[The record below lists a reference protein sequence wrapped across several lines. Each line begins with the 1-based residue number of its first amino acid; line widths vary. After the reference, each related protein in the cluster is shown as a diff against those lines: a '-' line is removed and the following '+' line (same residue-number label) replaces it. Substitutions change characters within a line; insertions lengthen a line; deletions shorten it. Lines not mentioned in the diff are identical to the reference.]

1 MGLSEF
7 TLSVVRRVPEQLEYG
22 ILYVCFECN
31 VVVHL
36 CACGCGEKVVL
47 PISPSCWSIE
57 YNGEAVSMKPSI
69 GNFQTP
75 CRSHYWINRNKV
87 VWAKDSVAPST
98 KPNGR
103 KKQSRH
109 YKRWIEKLKHIFKG
123 SSDKKR
129 RYHV

>member
-47 PISPSCWSIE
+47 PLSPSCWSLE
-57 YNGEAVSMKPSI
+57 YDGESVSMGLSI
-69 GNFQTP
+69 GNYQMP
-75 CRSHYWINRNKV
+75 CRSHYWIRHNKV
-87 VWAKDSVAPST
+87 LWVKDADTRTGRQNTNTGIQAKPHRRWFDWL
-98 KPNGR
+98 
-103 KKQSRH
+103 KK
-109 YKRWIEKLKHIFKG
+109 KFK
-123 SSDKKR
+123 S
-129 RYHV
+129 

>member
-22 ILYVCFECN
+22 ILYACFECN

-57 YNGEAVSMKPSI
+57 YDGESVSMKPSI

-87 VWAKDSVAPST
+87 IWVKDFVAP
-98 KPNGR
+98 KPKSNSR

-109 YKRWIEKLKHIFKG
+109 HGRWIEKLKHIF
-123 SSDKKR
+123 
-129 RYHV
+129 

>member
-22 ILYVCFECN
+22 ILYVCFECS

-47 PISPSCWSIE
+47 PISPFCWSIE

-75 CRSHYWINRNKV
+75 CRSHYWIRHNKV
-87 VWAKDSVAPST
+87 LWVNDADTRTSMQDTNTEIQANSHRRWFEWL
-98 KPNGR
+98 
-103 KKQSRH
+103 KK
-109 YKRWIEKLKHIFKG
+109 KFNP
-123 SSDKKR
+123 
-129 RYHV
+129 

>member
-1 MGLSEF
+1 MGLREF
-7 TLSVVRRVPEQLEYG
+7 TISVVRRIPEQLDYG

-57 YNGEAVSMKPSI
+57 FDGESVSMKPSI

-75 CRSHYWINRNKV
+75 CRSHYWIKRNKV
-87 VWAKDSVAPST
+87 VWAKDAISSPAKLSSWE
-98 KPNGR
+98 KFY
-103 KKQSRH
+103 RH
-109 YKRWIEKLKHIFKG
+109 YKRWLEKLKPIF
-123 SSDKKR
+123 
-129 RYHV
+129 